1 MDVAISES
9 ALEKINDVAEFIDDI
24 NTEGAGDR
32 WVERLFDFIA
42 GYAALPNV
50 EWQLCKN
57 EALAER
63 GYSCVTTTVFGLLY
77 SKLKRTPLSFTILL
91 TVVCSIKRYP
101 FCP

>member
-1 MDVAISES
+1 VNVAISES

-63 GYSCVTTTVFGLLY
+63 GYSCVTYNRIWVIVFKVEENTFKLYDFINGSLL
-77 SKLKRTPLSFTILL
+77 
-91 TVVCSIKRYP
+91 C
-101 FCP
+101 